1 MCASAR
7 KEGSEAAMNETT
19 LKLQGD
25 REIVITRAFNGPA
38 RIVFDAWTRPE
49 LVRRWWAPKSRGVS
63 IVSCDASVRA
73 GGFYRYVMDVRGR
86 QMAFSGTYH
95 EVAPPSR
102 LVYTQIF
109 EPSAAG
115 PTPDDVPVTVT
126 VTFEEHDGRT
136 HVVSHTLCPTAE
148 LRDAI
153 IATGMESGMRET
165 MDLLDELVAAIHGG
179 SL

>member
-1 MCASAR
+1 MTAGE
-7 KEGSEAAMNETT
+7 KSEAAMNETT
-19 LKLQGD
+19 LELEGD

-63 IVSCDASVRA
+63 IVSCDASVRP
-73 GGFYRYVMDVRGR
+73 GGFYRYVMIVRGGHP
-86 QMAFSGTYH
+86 MAFSGTYH
-95 EVAPPSR
+95 EVAPPER

-109 EPSAAG
+109 EPTAAG
-115 PTPDDVPVTVT
+115 PLPDDVPVTVT
-126 VTFEEHDGRT
+126 VTFAERGGKT
-136 HVVSHTLCPTAE
+136 HVVSRTVCPTAE

-165 MDLLDELVAAIHGG
+165 MDQLDDLVASIHAGNA
-179 SL
+179 